1 MPSLNINIAELELDP
16 HLLRTVEVE
25 CPQSTATELP
35 SPVVKALRA
44 SQGFSLL
51 LPQILGGKETPFP
64 TFIEFAQAV
73 ATADGSAGWCVTQG
87 SVLSSLA
94 RFLPTDVAKSVWTT
108 PDVSLANGPK
118 IEATTVKVEDN
129 FVLSGSWWFS
139 SGINHATWLLG
150 VATQKKNKESESA
163 IWHLFKKS
171 EAQILKNWDVA
182 GLRGTGSYQ
191 FDVKELHVPQSMTF
205 EVKIRKE
212 DPPLYQ
218 IPLNLMFAC
227 GFAAVALGISR
238 SALDFAKERVKTKIK
253 RMETKKMSDD
263 LLTQDQIGRAEALW
277 QSANL
282 YLKSQVQK
290 VWQDICEDSNC
301 SLENRILLRL
311 AGTHTIHQAKA
322 VTDLVYNLCSTDS
335 ILQTNDLQKRFQDIH
350 VISQHMQGRPEIYSL
365 VGRHYLDLPVKS
377 HLL

>member
-1 MPSLNINIAELELDP
+1 MPSLNTNIADLELDP

-94 RFLPTDVAKSVWTT
+94 RFLPTNVAKSVWTT

-150 VATQKKNKESESA
+150 VATLKKNEESESA

>member
-118 IEATTVKVEDN
+118 IEATTVKVGDN

>member
-365 VGRHYLDLPVKS
+365 VGRHYLDLPIKS

>member
-1 MPSLNINIAELELDP
+1 M
-16 HLLRTVEVE
+16 E
-25 CPQSTATELP
+25 CPKSTATELP
-35 SPVVKALRA
+35 DTVVNALRA
-44 SQGFSLL
+44 KQGFSLL
-51 LPQILGGKETPFP
+51 LPRDLGGKQPSFP
-64 TFIEFAQAV
+64 NFIEFAKSV

-94 RFLPTDVAKSVWTT
+94 RFLPTDIAKSVWTT
-108 PDVSLANGPK
+108 PDISLANGPK
-118 IEATTVKVEDN
+118 INSTTVKVKDS
-129 FVLSGSWWFS
+129 FILSGSWWFS

-150 VATQKKNKESESA
+150 VATLKKKKDAETA

-171 EAQILKNWDVA
+171 QAQIVENWDVA

-191 FDVKELHVPQSMTF
+191 FDVKELQVPESMTF

-238 SALDFAKERVKTKIK
+238 SALDFAKKRVKTKIK
-253 RMETKKMSDD
+253 RMETKKMSEDV
-263 LLTQDQIGRAEALW
+263 LTQDQIGRAEALW

-282 YLKSQVQK
+282 YLKTQVQK
-290 VWQDICEDSNC
+290 VWHDICEDSHC
-301 SLENRILLRL
+301 SLENRIHLRL

-365 VGRHYLDLPVKS
+365 VGRHYLDLPIKS

>member
-1 MPSLNINIAELELDP
+1 MPSLNTNITDLELDP

-35 SPVVKALRA
+35 NPVVKALRA
-44 SQGFSLL
+44 KQGFSLL
-51 LPQILGGKETPFP
+51 LPQFLGGKQPSFP

-129 FVLSGSWWFS
+129 FILSGSWWFS

-150 VATQKKNKESESA
+150 VATLKKNKESESA

-191 FDVKELHVPQSMTF
+191 FDVKELHVPESMTF

-290 VWQDICEDSNC
+290 VWQDICEDSKC

-365 VGRHYLDLPVKS
+365 VGRHYLDLPIKS